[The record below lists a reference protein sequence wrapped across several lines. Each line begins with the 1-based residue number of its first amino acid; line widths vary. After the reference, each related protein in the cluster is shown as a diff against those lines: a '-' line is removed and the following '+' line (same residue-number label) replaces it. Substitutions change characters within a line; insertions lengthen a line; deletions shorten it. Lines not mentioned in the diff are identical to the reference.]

1 MEQQNS
7 NNSDNQEDREASE
20 AGVDTK
26 IAEAVT
32 DGGQPLALE
41 ERLDTGSKSWGDVQ
55 KDKYQ
60 YDHQPSFPP
69 CSTARTTLYARE
81 ADADVEE
88 RYEVFFRLQHGRQH
102 PFERQS
108 NGYSEGWDGQKVRQE
123 EVWKSCRAGIILS
136 EAGVNG
142 PVKSWAVQMVMREDL
157 RGFSRYYEGIDGAAV
172 GFATLYKY
180 DNVEMAKNSYLVDEA
195 EKMLGVDGEKLVE
208 YVWRKYGDDI
218 R

>member
-1 MEQQNS
+1 M
-7 NNSDNQEDREASE
+7 
-20 AGVDTK
+20 DTDTAK
-26 IAEAVT
+26 AVT

-55 KDKYQ
+55 KDKHQ

-69 CSTARTTLYARE
+69 CSTARTTLYAR
-81 ADADVEE
+81 DADGDMEE

-102 PFERQS
+102 PYERRS

-123 EVWKSCRAGIILS
+123 DVWKFCRAHIILS
-136 EAGVNG
+136 RADVNG
-142 PVKSWAVQMVMREDL
+142 PVKEWAVQKVMAEDL
-157 RGFSRYYEGIDGAAV
+157 QGFSRYYEGIDGASI

-180 DNVEMAKNSYLVDEA
+180 DDVEMANDSYLVEEA
-195 EKMLGVDGEKLVE
+195 EKMLGIDGEKLMD
-208 YVWRKYGDDI
+208 YVWRKYGSDV